1 MEIFKI
7 KIPRN
12 VFYGF
17 LLFFFLAFLFSYFRL
32 QIYTINAWC
41 FAMTGEIQQI
51 QFTTSGEL
59 KMEDTDATPVPSAAA
74 KPVFKTTSAPKIA
87 VDSGKPVK
95 VNLPPTVEPE
105 ILFTN
110 NLTGQELNDGPLFP
124 SLRLFNGKE
133 WKKEKTE
140 IRMASDG
147 EKLEVSIFCFDSE
160 PSKLVT
166 QYSEKEG
173 ANFAWKDDS
182 IEFFLIRNP
191 KADHYFQYVCSA
203 SGISKVYYYK
213 TSENYSM
220 GTNETEFPANFKKP
234 VMRGEKTAGGFKI
247 YMSIDLSN
255 NLGLP
260 KLSPGKQIYLQI
272 VRNYRG
278 QQSGDPLM
286 ATLQLFPTFIYADSR
301 SGAANNHDRRAFQP
315 AKLVEE

>member
-1 MEIFKI
+1 MVIFKI
-7 KIPRN
+7 NVPNK
-12 VFYGF
+12 VFYGV
-17 LLFFFLAFLFSYFRL
+17 LLFIFLAFLFSYFRL

-59 KMEDTDATPVPSAAA
+59 KLDDSDVKTVPATAA
-74 KPVFKTTSAPKIA
+74 KPVFKTTAAP

-95 VNLPPTVEPE
+95 VNLPLTAEPE

-110 NLTGQELNDGPLFP
+110 NLTNQDLQRSPLFP
-124 SLRLFNGKE
+124 PMRMFNGKE

-140 IRMASDG
+140 IRMACDG
-147 EKLEVSIFCFDSE
+147 ETLEVSFLCFDSE

-191 KADHYFQYVCSA
+191 KADHYFQYICSA

-213 TSENYSM
+213 TSDSYSM
-220 GTNETEFPANFKKP
+220 GTNESEFPANFKKP
-234 VMRGEKTAGGFKI
+234 IIRGEKTAAGFKI
-247 YMSIDLSN
+247 YMSINLTN

-260 KLSPGKQIYLQI
+260 RLSSGKEILLQV

-278 QQSGDPLM
+278 QGTGDPQLV
-286 ATLQLFPTFIYADSR
+286 TLQLFPTFIYADSR

-315 AKLVEE
+315 AKLAEE